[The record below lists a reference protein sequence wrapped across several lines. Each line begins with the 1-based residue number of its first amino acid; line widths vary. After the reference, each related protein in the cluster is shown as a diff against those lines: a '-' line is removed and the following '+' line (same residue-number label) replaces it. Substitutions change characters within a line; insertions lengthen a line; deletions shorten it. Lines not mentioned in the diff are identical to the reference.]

1 MGKFKFIILLI
12 TLYSLNLTGETEVKV
27 GIKYSEPWVMYDK
40 NVSEESRKPKG
51 FSIDLWNRISKDL
64 GFKTKYIYFNSTT
77 ELIDATKSGE
87 VDAGISAIT
96 ITSDREKVIDFSN
109 SMYELGLQVMINA
122 EDASS
127 NVLSIMAKEINK
139 MVTVKSIILFLL
151 FLFITIHIRWFIDRR
166 DGVNSFNSRYS
177 IGIKDAF
184 WWGVTML
191 VTWETPQS
199 KGMARVID
207 LLWHIVGIIAISIL
221 TAIVTAALTAKTIG
235 SSINSEKDLIGKYVA
250 AVATDAPRRYLERI
264 GANVIPVKTLDE
276 GIEMLKEG
284 KVKALVHDGPRL
296 SYIANRVN
304 KREKRRVLALLPFR
318 FYPQS
323 YAIVLPT
330 DSPLR
335 EEYK

>member
-1 MGKFKFIILLI
+1 
-12 TLYSLNLTGETEVKV
+12 
-27 GIKYSEPWVMYDK
+27 
-40 NVSEESRKPKG
+40 
-51 FSIDLWNRISKDL
+51 
-64 GFKTKYIYFNSTT
+64 
-77 ELIDATKSGE
+77 
-87 VDAGISAIT
+87 
-96 ITSDREKVIDFSN
+96 
-109 SMYELGLQVMINA
+109 
-122 EDASS
+122 
-127 NVLSIMAKEINK
+127 
-139 MVTVKSIILFLL
+139 
-151 FLFITIHIRWFIDRR
+151 
-166 DGVNSFNSRYS
+166 
-177 IGIKDAF
+177 
-184 WWGVTML
+184 ML

-335 EEYK
+335 ESINRALLRLREGDGLDSSFHKKLRIKWLKNN